1 MKNQQETI
9 FEFPCKFPIK
19 IMANPKKGV
28 EELVLETLNK
38 HVENPE
44 KIEFTVRESK
54 TGKFVS
60 ITALFTA
67 TSKEQLN
74 TLYEIFSKNPEVHMV
89 L

>member
-1 MKNQQETI
+1 MSKKSDTY

-19 IMANPKKGV
+19 VMANPKKGV
-28 EELVLETLNK
+28 EDLILETLNK
-38 HVENPE
+38 HVDEPD

-54 TGKFVS
+54 TGKYVS

-67 TSKEQLN
+67 TSKKQLN
-74 TLYEIFSKNPEVHMV
+74 TLYEIFSSHPEVHMV

>member
-1 MKNQQETI
+1 MSKNTNTY

-28 EELVLETLNK
+28 EELILATLNT
-38 HVENPE
+38 HVDNPE
-44 KIEFTVRESK
+44 EIEFSIRESK
-54 TGKFVS
+54 TGKYVS

-67 TSKEQLN
+67 TSKDQLN
-74 TLYEIFSKNPEVHMV
+74 TLYEIFSKHPEVHMV

>member
-1 MKNQQETI
+1 MQNQQETI

-44 KIEFTVRESK
+44 QIEFTVRESK

>member
-1 MKNQQETI
+1 MSKKTDTY

-19 IMANPKKGV
+19 VMANPKKGV
-28 EELVLETLNK
+28 EELILETLHK
-38 HVENPE
+38 HVDEPD

-54 TGKFVS
+54 TGKYVS

-67 TSKEQLN
+67 TSKKQLN
-74 TLYEIFSKNPEVHMV
+74 TLYEIISNHPEVHMV